1 MNDYNVKETTLPVG
15 NLRDTAEY
23 EFRVFA
29 KNKAGKGPASRT
41 LMGIEPKAVIS
52 KWTLDFLDLKCKW
65 YIKIRDG
72 LFKYGKYE

>member
-1 MNDYNVKETTLPVG
+1 MYPTQVNDYNVKETTLPVG

-41 LMGIEPKAVIS
+41 LLGIEPKAVIS
-52 KWTLDFLDLKCKW
+52 KWT
-65 YIKIRDG
+65 
-72 LFKYGKYE
+72 